1 LNFCNFDDI
10 FKFNKL
16 NYLEDFNM
24 RRLITSLALLTLA
37 ACGGGGGGSSSNT
50 LSGTAA
56 TGAPLSG
63 ASIEVDNS
71 LGIKVATATA
81 DSSGKYTSSALL
93 GEGPYVIKAT
103 SGTTELYSVQ
113 SSADGS
119 VVNVTPL
126 SNLVATLLSPTGNAG
141 NLVTEFGANKTLLSS
156 TGINDKK
163 TIVKSMQHP
172 WQLPLV

>member
-1 LNFCNFDDI
+1 
-10 FKFNKL
+10 
-16 NYLEDFNM
+16 M
-24 RRLITSLALLTLA
+24 RHLITSLALLTLA
-37 ACGGGGGGSSSNT
+37 ACGGGGGSSSNT

-56 TGAPLSG
+56 TGAPMAG
-63 ASIEVDNS
+63 ASIDVYNAS
-71 LGIKVATATA
+71 GIKVATATA

-141 NLVTEFGANKTLLSS
+141 NLVTEFGSDKTLLSS

-163 TIVKSMQHP
+163 TIVKSIAAPVANVISGIDANFDVINTAM
-172 WQLPLV
+172 VADGTA